1 MWIRNLV
8 KELIAK
14 HGTNNPYEIAQAK
27 NIYVFEHDMHEEI
40 FGFYKYIRRNKF
52 IYINSNLTA
61 QDKFFTCCHELAHSE
76 MHPRIDAPFL
86 KRKTLFSVDKL
97 ENEANRFAIELLIPD
112 DGLLEYLNQQMTM
125 QDIAL
130 LHNVPIELVELKC
143 KKLFL

>member
-52 IYINSNLTA
+52 IYINSILEE
-61 QDKFFTCCHELAHSE
+61 QDKLFTCCHELAHSE
-76 MHPRIDAPFL
+76 MHSRIDTPFL

-112 DGLLEYLNQQMTM
+112 ENLQEYLNQQMTM

-130 LHNVPIELVELKC
+130 LHNVPLELVELKC

>member
-52 IYINSNLTA
+52 IYINSNLKE
-61 QDKFFTCCHELAHSE
+61 QDKLFTCCHELAHSE
-76 MHPRIDAPFL
+76 MHPRIDTPFL
-86 KRKTLFSVDKL
+86 KRKTLFSLDKL

-112 DGLLEYLNQQMTM
+112 DSLREYLNQQMTI

-143 KKLFL
+143 KKLF